1 MSQFLSFKITSLVCL
16 SLKIFPNCGQLM
28 LRSVLQ
34 FDQSRACTSN
44 LSFHSLSLSPLLAVI
59 IHKYSILTSS
69 VIIAS
74 YHQPDIYEMDSC
86 FEITLRTRLKCEQI
100 FVHIAKEARMVSF
113 ITFHNSTTSP
123 IDLTHKK
130 EP

>member
-16 SLKIFPNCGQLM
+16 SLEIFPNCRQLM

-44 LSFHSLSLSPLLAVI
+44 LSFRSLSLSPLLAVI

-69 VIIAS
+69 VIIAF
-74 YHQPDIYEMDSC
+74 YQPDIYEMESC
-86 FEITLRTRLKCEQI
+86 FKILFNLTLNVNKSLCTL
-100 FVHIAKEARMVSF
+100 HKEARMVSF
-113 ITFHNSTTSP
+113 LFLFHISTTHS
-123 IDLTHKK
+123 IDLTRKK
-130 EP
+130 Y